1 MTYIRRQEEANA
13 GSVVIKDGIRRI
25 NETKCGTKRV
35 QVTHLC
41 NLPELES
48 IFENDAELKVS
59 IDDQAYWPQ
68 NEQTDCSPYGVDTG
82 ACIVP
87 KILFMTMCFPLK
99 NAVEKVYT
107 TAPTSRSMRITVT
120 DVDIFSD
127 DHLHFFIPAE
137 DWYDDGECGGK
148 ELEAKKSDGSSIKV
162 TVFSAP
168 GGDQVFIP
176 MPTPVPIT
184 PMPTPVPITPMP
196 TLVPILTPMP
206 TFTNTP
212 APSTVRPTKS
222 PIQEVIPASPGSKS
236 ASKELILASVISVP
250 VVIFLFAFAC
260 ITGRGR

>member
-120 DVDIFSD
+120 DVNISFPMITCTFSFQQRTGMMMGNVAGRN
-127 DHLHFFIPAE
+127 L
-137 DWYDDGECGGK
+137 K
-148 ELEAKKSDGSSIKV
+148 LKKVMARVS
-162 TVFSAP
+162 
-168 GGDQVFIP
+168 
-176 MPTPVPIT
+176 
-184 PMPTPVPITPMP
+184 
-196 TLVPILTPMP
+196 
-206 TFTNTP
+206 
-212 APSTVRPTKS
+212 R
-222 PIQEVIPASPGSKS
+222 
-236 ASKELILASVISVP
+236 
-250 VVIFLFAFAC
+250 
-260 ITGRGR
+260 